1 MQAKLR
7 KMSEVT
13 LPCIKRVS
21 ISDKNA
27 ANFIKTWFY

>member
-13 LPCIKRVS
+13 LPCIKHLS
-21 ISDKNA
+21 ILDKNA
-27 ANFIKTWFY
+27 ANFIKIWFY